1 MREISSQ
8 NASYSGDEK
17 TTFDL
22 KCCTIVRVGRITK
35 NRIEES
41 RLIRDRKD
49 GINFL
54 SLRFFLLSN
63 LNFPSLSRFYLN
75 SSPLCH
81 PAQK

>member
-22 KCCTIVRVGRITK
+22 KCCTIVGTITK

-41 RLIRDRKD
+41 RLIRDRKVARR
-49 GINFL
+49 N
-54 SLRFFLLSN
+54 
-63 LNFPSLSRFYLN
+63 
-75 SSPLCH
+75 
-81 PAQK
+81 